1 LPSLFSKPVGLRE
14 RLNLC
19 EFVAESANA
28 SEEPSRRMPKILV
41 PDGKVDDPQMQM
53 ENSI

>member
-1 LPSLFSKPVGLRE
+1 VFDF
-14 RLNLC
+14 C
-19 EFVAESANA
+19 ESFAETARG

-41 PDGKVDDPQMQM
+41 PDGKVNDAQMQM